1 MNLAFIDHDKEP
13 YTLSSIIAE
22 CAEVEHKTV
31 RRLITTHKK
40 ELEKFGFLRF
50 QIAKLPEHSRGRPT
64 KDYHLNEQ
72 QATLLITF
80 MRNTE
85 PVIKFKS
92 DLVRAFYELKNE
104 VQEFRIQRA
113 VEKPLR
119 VELTDAIS
127 KWEHK
132 NEWSYKQ
139 ITDLML
145 KHVTGKNAKQLKGD
159 KSHHTALDLLTAEQ
173 LEQYQRTEHLVISL
187 LINQVTYDMIKTYL
201 KGV

>member
-22 CAEVEHKTV
+22 CAEVRHETV
-31 RRLITTHKK
+31 QRLIRKHKK
-40 ELEKFGFLRF
+40 ELEKFGKVGF
-50 QIAKLPEHSRGRPT
+50 QIRALESGQSIKI
-64 KDYHLNEQ
+64 YHLNEQ

-113 VEKPLR
+113 IEKPLR

-132 NEWSYKQ
+132 NQWSYKQ

-173 LEQYQRTEHLVISL
+173 LEQYQLIEHLVISL
-187 LINQVTYDMIKTYL
+187 LLNQVTYDMIKTYL